1 MASFR
6 SRHNSFLSF
15 YIYYSYVSVSGKA
28 KHIRESRNTS
38 SLESGT
44 FDRYFNPIRPG
55 ERGGGAESARADF
68 NLREFPCYSSN
79 TYEIL
84 PLFLKLIGE

>member
-6 SRHNSFLSF
+6 SRHNIFLSF

-55 ERGGGAESARADF
+55 ERGGGGRKVPALISTFE
-68 NLREFPCYSSN
+68 N
-79 TYEIL
+79 
-84 PLFLKLIGE
+84 FLAIQAIPTKFCHFF